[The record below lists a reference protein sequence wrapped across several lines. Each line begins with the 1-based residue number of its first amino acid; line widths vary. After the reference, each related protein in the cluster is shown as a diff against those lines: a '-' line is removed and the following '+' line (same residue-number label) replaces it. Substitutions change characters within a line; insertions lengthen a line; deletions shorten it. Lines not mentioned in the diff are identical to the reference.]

1 MRCFLG
7 SVVVIGLARV
17 ASAGE
22 CDANAMADVIDAR
35 AAKAQPPAEEGNF
48 NLCLSDLLSV
58 WQTQPKLTK
67 RLLASCEKI
76 LTKRPGD
83 EVCASAVAILGKEQW
98 GKTDIV
104 ATLAA
109 KISDPSFVIY
119 LGNTNSP
126 RVAPLVIAK
135 WKRQQPIADK
145 KPNDS
150 DVQNEWA
157 AWRVAACD
165 ALGATGDAAAKEFL
179 TDQIGHKIDRGVK
192 HAAARAIEA
201 IDKRSH

>member
-1 MRCFLG
+1 M
-7 SVVVIGLARV
+7 VVTGLARV

-22 CDANAMADVIDAR
+22 CDANQMADAIDAR

-48 NLCLSDLLSV
+48 NLCLTDLEEV
-58 WQTQPKLTK
+58 WQAQPKLTK

-83 EVCASAVAILGKEQW
+83 EVCASAVAILGKDQW

-109 KISDPSFVIY
+109 KISNPSTVSY

-126 RVAPLVIAK
+126 RVAPLVIAE
-135 WKRQQPIADK
+135 WKRQQPLADK
-145 KPNDS
+145 KPKDV
-150 DVQNEWA
+150 DVQNDWA

-179 TDQIGHKIDRGVK
+179 TDQIAHKIDRGVK
-192 HAAARAIEA
+192 RAAAKAIEA